1 LTEDRPDLF
10 EQFLKLQRLLNESRN
25 PLSGEL
31 LVLLESTVGDLS
43 SNPSH
48 KATCFP
54 FSSQMN

>member
-31 LVLLESTVGDLS
+31 LVLLESIVGDLS
-43 SNPSH
+43 SILLTKPLAFH
-48 KATCFP
+48 F
-54 FSSQMN
+54 